1 MSVAVFAYGSL
12 VSPASAAA
20 TLGRDDI
27 EATPAALAGRRRSFT
42 LLRDNR
48 ACEKTFARHGDD
60 WIPDHV
66 LALNIA
72 EAGSDDS
79 VNGALLAV
87 SETEVE
93 RLDRREIRYRRIEV
107 TALVGSDPSARF
119 DRIFAYVARPEH
131 HAAIPPADAVVIAA
145 YEDAIEDAF
154 AGLGERELAR
164 YRASTDRGSAER
176 IDAYLLSGEIPAGN
190 PRRW

>member
-1 MSVAVFAYGSL
+1 MNVAVFAYGSL

-20 TLGRDDI
+20 TLGRSGV
-27 EATPAALAGRRRSFT
+27 EAVPAALAGRRRSFT

-48 ACEKTFARHGDD
+48 ACEKTFARRGDD

-72 EAGSDDS
+72 EGGTADS

-87 SETEVE
+87 SEAEVE
-93 RLDRREIRYRRIEV
+93 RLDLREIRYRRIEV
-107 TALVGSDPSARF
+107 SALVAPAAAARF
-119 DRIFAYVARPEH
+119 DRIFAYIARPEH
-131 HAAIPPADAVVIAA
+131 HAAIPPPDAVVLAA
-145 YEDAIEDAF
+145 YEAAVEEAF
-154 AGLGERELAR
+154 AKLGERELER
-164 YRASTDRGSAER
+164 YRASTDRGNAAR
-176 IDAYLLSGEIPAGN
+176 IDAYLLSGEIPVGN

>member
-20 TLGRDDI
+20 TLGRSDV
-27 EATPAALAGRRRSFT
+27 EAFPATLAGRRRSFT

-48 ACEKTFARHGDD
+48 ACEKTFARRGDD
-60 WIPDHV
+60 WVPDHV

-72 EAGSDDS
+72 EGGSADS

-87 SETEVE
+87 SEAEVE
-93 RLDRREIRYRRIEV
+93 RLDLREIRYRRVEV
-107 TALVGSDPSARF
+107 SALVAPAAGARF
-119 DRIFAYVARPEH
+119 DRVFAYVARPEH
-131 HAAIPPADAVVIAA
+131 HAAIPPPEAVVLTA
-145 YEDAIEDAF
+145 YERAVEEAF
-154 AGLGERELAR
+154 ARLGERELER
-164 YRASTDRGSAER
+164 YRASTDRGDAER
-176 IDAYLLSGEIPAGN
+176 IDAYLLNGEIPAGN